1 LTKRKKILIDCF
13 SFFLEQIFSLVFLL
27 NVVIWLFQHQ
37 LTMDF
42 SFSRNI
48 HDQIVYL
55 SIENKKDED

>member
-1 LTKRKKILIDCF
+1 MFYF
-13 SFFLEQIFSLVFLL
+13 SFLLEQIFSLVLLL

-37 LTMDF
+37 LMMDF

-55 SIENKKDED
+55 SIENKKNGD